1 MKERWISRPALCRG
15 PVFLDDDGL
24 SFSPFSK
31 AVTVKGKSGKSNKNL
46 KRKKTMKDIQ
56 ILKEYINYESIHDI

>member
-1 MKERWISRPALCRG
+1 MFFE
-15 PVFLDDDGL
+15 DDGP

-31 AVTVKGKSGKSNKNL
+31 AVTVKGKRGKTKKNL

-56 ILKEYINYESIHDI
+56 ILREYINYESRHDI